1 MNPMKR
7 LTDKKTI
14 RKRILQS
21 LPIALAAI
29 VVVIYGLSFL
39 PRSAVRM
46 ERSVALV
53 EGVTYYE
60 LRADG
65 RPVAWFKRLGDSLTL
80 DGLSLKADSSVMTR
94 FYATGCW
101 VDRYPFV
108 PSCRGTLLVAN
119 GDSADAGRLSAAGG
133 RLRTVLRREAARLA
147 SAAERLGRVTEEI
160 DYYMRVHNVND
171 DGFNVMSAYSEEVK
185 AARLR
190 TDSLSAALARLGSA
204 GRLDVV
210 RRTKYAVLL
219 GDTAD
224 GVRRVECNVLTA
236 DGRKPFRLLQT
247 ADRRTPEGA
256 SSLYLHQW
264 LTPSPAAGDSLVV
277 ASVPG
282 CTLYGFNPAEARAA
296 VFAGTAR
303 GAMRHDVP
311 PLLAPD
317 GSPVFTGDGRLAG
330 FSLRGSIV
338 KPSFFGFG
346 FERLF
351 K

>member
-119 GDSADAGRLSAAGG
+119 GDSA
-133 RLRTVLRREAARLA
+133 
-147 SAAERLGRVTEEI
+147 
-160 DYYMRVHNVND
+160 
-171 DGFNVMSAYSEEVK
+171 
-185 AARLR
+185 
-190 TDSLSAALARLGSA
+190 
-204 GRLDVV
+204 
-210 RRTKYAVLL
+210 
-219 GDTAD
+219 
-224 GVRRVECNVLTA
+224 
-236 DGRKPFRLLQT
+236 
-247 ADRRTPEGA
+247 
-256 SSLYLHQW
+256 
-264 LTPSPAAGDSLVV
+264 AAGDSLVV

>member
-147 SAAERLGRVTEEI
+147 VAAERLGRVTEEI

-171 DGFNVMSAYSEEVK
+171 DGFNVMAAYSEEV
-185 AARLR
+185 
-190 TDSLSAALARLGSA
+190 
-204 GRLDVV
+204 
-210 RRTKYAVLL
+210 
-219 GDTAD
+219 
-224 GVRRVECNVLTA
+224 
-236 DGRKPFRLLQT
+236 
-247 ADRRTPEGA
+247 
-256 SSLYLHQW
+256 
-264 LTPSPAAGDSLVV
+264 
-277 ASVPG
+277 
-282 CTLYGFNPAEARAA
+282 
-296 VFAGTAR
+296 
-303 GAMRHDVP
+303 
-311 PLLAPD
+311 
-317 GSPVFTGDGRLAG
+317 
-330 FSLRGSIV
+330 
-338 KPSFFGFG
+338 
-346 FERLF
+346 
-351 K
+351 